1 MTGSVFGCMTSP
13 RAVLICFAFALVA
26 AGPASAQTAIFSD
39 DAEAEPTAK
48 WVVGTPP
55 DSVEP
60 WQKSDSGTTKFR
72 GNQFHGGA
80 TSYWTGVQPTNWPL
94 VPTTAGPGTVVEG
107 ESTLTIKESFVV
119 PANGDTNVKYWS
131 LFQNEGDDAGA
142 LEVAVDTGGKL
153 TWKKIKSETAVNTG
167 AGDTDPRA
175 CDPSQPATQEVP
187 FEEQTGSLAAYKG
200 AKVLIRFN
208 LIYGAENRPVSHP
221 CGWYLDDIRV
231 LTTGTPGAAGPPT
244 PPGVAPAPA
253 ARPEVKFGKLR
264 AKGKRATIS
273 LNVSKAAI
281 TGATVTLRKG
291 SKKLGTGKAELLAVG
306 SHSVKL
312 KLSKKLKKGSY
323 AVKLT
328 GKAPDGSAFAASGKS
343 KL

>member
-1 MTGSVFGCMTSP
+1 MTFP
-13 RAVLICFAFALVA
+13 RAALISIAFAVLA
-26 AGPASAQTAIFSD
+26 ASPASAQTAIFTD
-39 DAEAEPTAK
+39 DAEAEPAAK

-60 WQKSDSGTTKFR
+60 WQKSDSSTTKFR
-72 GNQFHGGA
+72 GNQAHGGS
-80 TSYWTGVQPTNWPL
+80 TSYWSGMQPTNWPL
-94 VPTTAGPGTVVEG
+94 VPTTAGPGTIVEG
-107 ESTLTIKESFVV
+107 ESTLTIKESFIV

-131 LFQNEGDDAGA
+131 LFQNEGDDSGA

-153 TWKKIKSETAVNTG
+153 TWKKVKSETAVNTG

-175 CDPSQPATQEVP
+175 CDPSQPATSEVP
-187 FEEQTGSLAAYKG
+187 FEEQTGSLAAFKG

-244 PPGVAPAPA
+244 PPAGTPAPA
-253 ARPEVKFGKLR
+253 AARPKVKFGRLK
-264 AKGKRATIS
+264 ASGKKATLS
-273 LNVSKAAI
+273 LTVSDAAI
-281 TGATVTLRKG
+281 SGATVTLHKG
-291 SKKLGTGKAELLAVG
+291 SKKVGTGKASLLAVG
-306 SHSVKL
+306 ARKVKL
-312 KLSKKLKKGSY
+312 KLSKKLKKGTY
-323 AVKLT
+323 KVKLA
-328 GKAPDGSAFAASGKS
+328 GKAPDNSAFAASGAT